1 MDATQI
7 FYATDN
13 AFTKSFRSASEITD
27 AEVKEY
33 FSEWINNNRKP
44 NSTFSDYHSTPDYCF
59 VDGAVYDEESNT
71 LYVFELK
78 KRKVDSS
85 TYDSAIIKQKKF
97 NNMMQ
102 SAMSLRSQVFC
113 NIKLIL
119 VSIYTNGVM
128 YLWNINDYFT
138 QSTKAIKKVEE
149 FHINNNPYIETPV
162 FEYKFNDGV
171 RVEDEKIKEIF

>member
-1 MDATQI
+1 MDSNQI
-7 FYATDN
+7 FYAVDN
-13 AFTKSFRSASEITD
+13 AFSKTFKSANEITD
-27 AEVKEY
+27 ADAKEY
-33 FSEWINNNRKP
+33 FTDFINSNRKK
-44 NSTFSDYHSTPDYCF
+44 NSSLSDYHSTPDYCF
-59 VDGAVYDEESNT
+59 VDGCVYDEENNT

-85 TYDSAIIKQKKF
+85 CYDSAIIKQKKF

-102 SAMSLRSQVFC
+102 SAMSLRSQVYC

-128 YLWNINDYFT
+128 YMWNINDYFA

-149 FHINNNPYIETPV
+149 FHTNNNPYIETPV
-162 FEYKFNDGV
+162 FEYKFNDGI